1 MTSEGREWEFFRPEG
16 EGRQVEREILK
27 LGLSKWEAGRL
38 ADVMDRALERRL
50 LPREVKPL
58 RDGVFEIILNGHNR
72 SFRLMF
78 AEVRG
83 GMVLLALKFISKK
96 KQVDRDAVEVAVK
109 RLKDWQ
115 RRHL

>member
-1 MTSEGREWEFFRPEG
+1 MTRGNSPATESEQNVKGVEEVPTARRCPAVPSPGSDRSGERTCGLTSEGREWEFFRPEG

-58 RDGVFEIILNGHNR
+58 RDGVF
-72 SFRLMF
+72 
-78 AEVRG
+78 
-83 GMVLLALKFISKK
+83 
-96 KQVDRDAVEVAVK
+96 
-109 RLKDWQ
+109 
-115 RRHL
+115 